1 MVLPKAI
8 VNHHIKKV
16 IFSTALNKKK
26 LTPPLLNGF
35 KTLIGG
41 ALLSSFQ
48 QANTNTFL
56 LPAIP
61 AAHQCKKMSAMQ
73 ENAPIRNFFLIST
86 DFYKQSDLGKIS
98 ITIKKIKFLGN
109 NKTPSLL
116 S

>member
-61 AAHQCKKMSAMQ
+61 AAHQCKSGGLKMLK
-73 ENAPIRNFFLIST
+73 FFRRRPLECR
-86 DFYKQSDLGKIS
+86 KN
-98 ITIKKIKFLGN
+98 KKDKNLDIGQKGFPVK
-109 NKTPSLL
+109 KTTT
-116 S
+116 